1 MSQFLSVPE
10 LKRLT
15 RTSEAVKMAAWLKA
29 EGFMHRVGLDGYPV
43 VLWDHVR
50 AVLCG
55 EKQLPKKPAQ
65 VDTEG
70 MRAKF
75 GGSNGKATKN

>member
-1 MSQFLSVPE
+1 MSEFLSVPE

-15 RTSEAVKMAAWLKA
+15 RTADADKMVAWLRG
-29 EGFMHRVGLDGYPV
+29 EGFMFRVGVDGYPV

-55 EKQLPKKPAQ
+55 EKPLPKKPFQ
-65 VDTEG
+65 VNTER
-70 MRAKF
+70 MRKKF
-75 GGSNGKATKN
+75 GSRHAKTAKN